1 MESQSYFSCGRRAA
15 QFHPALIVVSP
26 LNAPTKLMQKKHNN
40 ASRKTYSFLEAT
52 TVSEEN
58 LEQDKYDICD

>member
-1 MESQSYFSCGRRAA
+1 MESQSYFSCERCAA

-26 LNAPTKLMQKKHNN
+26 LNAPDQIDAKKHNS
-40 ASRKTYSFLEAT
+40 ASRKTCSFLEAT